1 MAWKKHQL
9 IWIEADQSV
18 GPAKIVDDSDPSFF
32 RVESLSEEGLSR
44 NYTRRNPPFKRVH
57 LDVGQKLRV
66 GSRSDEITLQHVE
79 VRGEIFHFTS
89 TDGQSYSEADV
100 ISISTSVGVLD
111 LLRQSKFSP
120 PKLFAL
126 RREAWQLLA
135 QRTAHPLK
143 GAAGC
148 RVELLPHQIWVVAE
162 SLKMAQVRVLLAD
175 EVGLGKTIEAGLIFS
190 ALHARNKL
198 KKVLVLVPPA
208 LKVQWLTESF
218 RRFNVRFRLDHEE
231 LIEDDEFRDFVIA
244 SLDEVGRNI
253 DDFDLL
259 IVDEAHRLVHDAS
272 RAVALENLV
281 TRSKHVLFLSATPR
295 LHGDLEF
302 LRMMSI
308 LGSGPF
314 GRAETKL
321 FQSRRKELGLPSFRR
336 LEAALVTDKKA
347 WLFDFLKARVG
358 LAPFEKVFLICS
370 KASDVIALAAEL
382 KKKFGENFALF
393 HEEMDLVE
401 RDRQAAYFA
410 DPEGAQ
416 VLVSSEIGGE
426 GRNFQFCRDMILFD
440 LPRDPLIVEQ
450 RIGRLDRLG
459 QKKPVRVWC
468 PVLQES
474 PEEEVFETLRD
485 RFRVFDEP
493 WSGSGLDDVDEED
506 LLGQRQEA
514 ANLESLQSAGAFQ
527 KARFDRIEADLL
539 VQSLRRLSET
549 DIQNFLERL
558 YDLYG
563 VEVEDFDTRGNW
575 KIALSSLT
583 FVEHFPGLGSGGE
596 RVLSFDRSQALA
608 REDMSFFTLD
618 HPDMIES
625 IETLLSSE
633 HGKLCCA
640 HLPEGQ
646 PRDII
651 LWGLRES
658 LRAASSNELLWSCS
672 KKSEVPTNEDF
683 LESLEPVKPALL
695 EPAFLKA
702 VSGALKVLLD
712 DQATK
717 ELDSLLVLIPR

>member
-1 MAWKKHQL
+1 MAWKKDQL

-32 RVESLSEEGLSR
+32 RVQSLSEDGLAR
-44 NYTRRNPPFKRVH
+44 NYTRRNPPFKRVQ

-66 GSRSDEITLQHVE
+66 GSRPDEITLQRVE
-79 VRGEIFHFTS
+79 LRSDIFHFTS
-89 TDGQSYSEADV
+89 TDGENYSEADV
-100 ISISTSVGVLD
+100 ISISTSVGVID
-111 LLRQSKFSP
+111 LLRQSKFSA
-120 PKLFAL
+120 PKFFAL

-135 QRTAHPLK
+135 QRSSHPLK

-162 SLKMAQVRVLLAD
+162 SLKMPQVRVLLAD

-231 LIEDDEFRDFVIA
+231 LIDDDEFRDFVIA
-244 SLDEVGRNI
+244 SLDEVERNN
-253 DDFDLL
+253 DDFDLI

-272 RAVALENLV
+272 RAKALEDLV
-281 TRSKHVLFLSATPR
+281 RRSKHVLFLSATPR
-295 LHGDLEF
+295 VHGDSEF

-308 LGSGPF
+308 LGAGPM
-314 GRAETKL
+314 GQTETRV
-321 FQSRRKELGLPSFRR
+321 FQSQRKELGLPSFRR

-347 WLFDFLKARVG
+347 WLFEFLKSRVG
-358 LAPFEKVFLICS
+358 QAPFEKVFLICS
-370 KASDVIALAAEL
+370 KASDVIQLATEL
-382 KKKFGENFALF
+382 KRKFGENFALF

-416 VLVSSEIGGE
+416 ILVSSEIGGE
-426 GRNFQFCRDMILFD
+426 GRNFQFCRDMVLFD

-485 RFRVFDEP
+485 RFRVFNEP
-493 WSGSGLDDVDEED
+493 WSGSGLDDVEED
-506 LLGQRQEA
+506 VLLGLQREMPS
-514 ANLESLQSAGAFQ
+514 LESLQSAGAFQ
-527 KARFDRIEADLL
+527 KPRYDRLEAQAL
-539 VQSLRRLSET
+539 VQSLRQLSET
-549 DIQNFLERL
+549 EIQDFLERL

-596 RVLSFDRSQALA
+596 RVLSFDRAQALA
-608 REDMSFFTLD
+608 REDMSFFSLD
-618 HPDMIES
+618 HPDVIES

-633 HGKLCCA
+633 HGKLCCS
-640 HLPEGQ
+640 HLPEGE
-646 PRDII
+646 RADIL

-658 LRAASSNELLWSCS
+658 LLVGLSHELLWSCS
-672 KKSEVPTNEDF
+672 KKAEVPVNEDF
-683 LESLEPVKPALL
+683 LETLEPVKPGLL
-695 EPAFLKA
+695 QPAFLKA
-702 VSGALKVLLD
+702 VSGALKGFLD
-712 DQATK
+712 DQAAT
-717 ELDSLLVLIPR
+717 ELDALLVLIPR